1 MWQKKISENY
11 ENDYLMEKD
20 KISYINYMSI

>member
-11 ENDYLMEKD
+11 DHDYLMEKD